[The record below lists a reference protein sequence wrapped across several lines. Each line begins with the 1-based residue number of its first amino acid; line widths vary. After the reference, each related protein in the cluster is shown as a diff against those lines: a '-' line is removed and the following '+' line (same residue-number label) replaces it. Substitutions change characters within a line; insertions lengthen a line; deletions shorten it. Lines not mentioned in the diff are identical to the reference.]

1 MAADLLDV
9 EISLVNTNNRALLQA
24 CLASLWEACGG
35 LNWHV
40 TVVDNESRDGSAEMV
55 AKDFPASRLIRN
67 ANRLGFGA
75 NHNQVLVPALESG
88 ARYVLIL
95 NEDTEL
101 DPGSVRGLVAF
112 ADQHERLGAV
122 GPAIR
127 GADGARQPSYLP
139 FPTVLG
145 QFWSCLRPGRPPRS
159 PTRGGWL
166 NGSCVLLRCEAL
178 RQVGS
183 LDERFFIFFEDTDLG
198 ERLRHAG
205 WESAVCEA
213 ATIVHHGHMTVA
225 LASAGSVWEWQMLRS
240 QYLYFCKHRG
250 RLTGLLLSRLVRSAL
265 LIRAGQVRSAHAAPP
280 RNRDLNRAAA
290 GLSHL
295 YRASCDQQREE
306 LVAFGQLLTGE
317 LLVRHACQRSD
328 GGQYVA
334 V

>member
-1 MAADLLDV
+1 VAEVLDV

-24 CLASLWEACGG
+24 CLASLREACAG

-55 AKDFPASRLIRN
+55 AKDFPAAGLIRN
-67 ANRLGFGA
+67 TRRLGFGA
-75 NHNQVLVPALESG
+75 NHNQVLVPALGSG
-88 ARYVLIL
+88 IRYALIL

-101 DPGSVRGLVAF
+101 DPGSVPKLVAF
-112 ADQHERLGAV
+112 ADEHQEVGAV

-145 QFWSCLRPGRPPRS
+145 QFWSCLRPGGSPRRPS
-159 PTRGGWL
+159 QGGWL
-166 NGSCVLLRCEAL
+166 NGSCVLLRSEAL
-178 RQVGS
+178 RQVGT

-198 ERLRHAG
+198 ERLRQAG
-205 WESAVCEA
+205 WGSAVCEG

-250 RLTGLLLSRLVRSAL
+250 RLAGLLLSGLVRGAL
-265 LIRAGQVRSAHAAPP
+265 LIRVGKALVMSKLS
-280 RNRDLNRAAA
+280 RDPSERET
-290 GLSHL
+290 
-295 YRASCDQQREE
+295 AS
-306 LVAFGQLLTGE
+306 
-317 LLVRHACQRSD
+317 LLVDLVRYDPRTLLPHETAI
-328 GGQYVA
+328 
-334 V
+334 